1 MARVFRNLMVAVAL
15 VAPVVAWIPEAKAE
29 LPVPSVYPTTWQL
42 KFEYGKPKR
51 ILVNVPGKT
60 TPQAY
65 WYLPFSV
72 TNTTN
77 QERMYF
83 PVFEIV
89 TADGTITRSDKG
101 IPTAVVNEI
110 RKQEGNRFL
119 QPLVQTAGELR
130 LGEDETKHS
139 AAIWPETVA
148 RMGKFSILVGGLS
161 GETAT
166 VKDAKG
172 QDVLLRKTLQ
182 LNFIVRGD
190 EVYPGE
196 DEVNENPSQWI
207 MR

>member
-1 MARVFRNLMVAVAL
+1 MARVFRKLMVAVAL
-15 VAPVVAWIPEAKAE
+15 VAPVVAFVPSAKAE

-51 ILVNVPGKT
+51 ILVNVPGKST
-60 TPQAY
+60 AQAY

-72 TNTTN
+72 TNTTD

-89 TADGTITRSDKG
+89 TQDGTITRSDKG

-110 RKQEGNRFL
+110 RKQQGNRFL

-130 LGEDETKHS
+130 LGEDETKYS
-139 AAIWPETVA
+139 AAIWPETVT

-161 GETAT
+161 GETT
-166 VKDAKG
+166 KVKDATG
-172 QDVLLRKTLQ
+172 QDVRLRKTLQ
-182 LNFIVRGD
+182 LNFLVRGD